1 MANTKTLAPSRKES
15 LLISK
20 FLLSLNEKNYS
31 YANKYLKIIVKAKL
45 NKRIAKTINNF

>member
-1 MANTKTLAPSRKES
+1 MANSKTATLTKKES

-31 YANKYLKIIVKAKL
+31 SANKYLKKIVEAKL
-45 NKRIAKTINNF
+45 NKRLAKTINNF

>member
-1 MANTKTLAPSRKES
+1 MSKKAVNEK

-31 YANKYLKIIVKAKL
+31 NANKFLTRIIESKL
-45 NKRIAKTINNF
+45 NKKLNKIINNL

>member
-1 MANTKTLAPSRKES
+1 MTKKTVKPSKIEN

-31 YANKYLKIIVKAKL
+31 KTNKYLKKIIESKL
-45 NKRIAKTINNF
+45 NKRVKKTINNF